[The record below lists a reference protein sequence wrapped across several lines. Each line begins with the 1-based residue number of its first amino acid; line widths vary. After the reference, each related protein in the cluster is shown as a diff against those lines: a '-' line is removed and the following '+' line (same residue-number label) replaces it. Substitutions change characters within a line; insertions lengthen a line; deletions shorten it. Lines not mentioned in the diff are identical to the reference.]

1 MLFATKSPFQA
12 SNVNSMQPDDVNYW
26 SKRWEI
32 SAHQLIAAINNTK
45 STSLP
50 LIAGYLRQY
59 GFYNLPT
66 DGKR

>member
-1 MLFATKSPFQA
+1 MLFATKRYLQA
-12 SNVNSMQPDDVNYW
+12 SKSSIMQPDDVKYW

-45 STSLP
+45 STSLSR
-50 LIAGYLRQY
+50 IAGYLKQY

-66 DGKR
+66 DNNR

>member
-1 MLFATKSPFQA
+1 MLFATKSYLQA
-12 SNVNSMQPDDVNYW
+12 SKANIIEPDDVNYW

-32 SAHQLIAAINNTK
+32 SAHQLIAAINHTK

-66 DGKR
+66 DGKK